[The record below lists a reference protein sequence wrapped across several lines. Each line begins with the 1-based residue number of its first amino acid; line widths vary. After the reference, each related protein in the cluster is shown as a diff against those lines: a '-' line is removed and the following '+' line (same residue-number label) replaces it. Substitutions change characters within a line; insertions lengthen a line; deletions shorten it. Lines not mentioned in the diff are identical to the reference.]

1 MKILP
6 SRSHAVLTV
15 LVFAL
20 AACRQQKGI
29 PAASSSD
36 SASAA
41 ASGQPATTNA
51 LVISRHEDRIFAGGI
66 APPAE
71 KFTNTASQDAKAADA
86 GAALFTGMNCDGCH
100 GGGAVGAVGPS
111 LTDGRWRYGGADA
124 DIYRSIAEGRPKG
137 MPAFGGVLQPAMIWR
152 LVAYIK
158 SLPAPKDAPTESW

>member
-1 MKILP
+1 MKIMVSTIIL
-6 SRSHAVLTV
+6 
-15 LVFAL
+15 L
-20 AACRQQKGI
+20 AAVGCREQKAI
-29 PAASSSD
+29 PATDASTSG
-36 SASAA
+36 AA
-41 ASGQPATTNA
+41 TSGSTNGI
-51 LVISRHEDRIFAGGI
+51 VIARHDDRVFAGGI

-71 KFTNTASQDAKAADA
+71 RFVNTAEHDAKAVDV
-86 GAALFTGMNCDGCH
+86 GAKLFTSMNCDGCH

-158 SLPAPKDAPTESW
+158 SLPPPRDVPTEAW